1 MAIVRIE
8 LPSRQVGILLAAVLV
23 DEQRTY
29 VTDFNPE
36 WTEVTL
42 QNRTEEELSKA
53 EAVIRAHIEQIGHDI
68 RINTNSL
75 PCAYMP
81 LLCSAVGEGEVR
93 SVEELYH
100 VDITFTSKYLP
111 IRALQ
116 SLSTPLGSQSPLL
129 CTIHLRDFMVS
140 PQLSLPWQHCP
151 QNGMPTPFNPDDSR
165 KLEDLFQFGGQKV
178 PISGNLCAVDFKDM
192 TIRSV
197 TSGEV
202 ESMQRFPSIRLPEH
216 HIVMSIKGL
225 ESCVTDAL
233 SNLKARLDK
242 SLKSLSIRVSQGFA
256 SQLQQQIINCCR
268 QYCIQYSFSSVDA
281 ECVLKISGAEGYIEQ
296 VHARLCENV
305 QMLERE
311 FTAQFLATDQPSLK
325 QDLVQRKDDIPR
337 LWTRGQTADCVFVA
351 VPPHSPEWN
360 DIGKRMRETLPEIDI
375 AKIDRVQNR
384 ILWDRYQLEGR
395 HMSERNN
402 NTINEKYLFHGTTK
416 TDPYEIARSI
426 NGIDFRCSSRERKL
440 MWGTG
445 AYFAVKASYSNAYS
459 YKLRNHKRQMM
470 LVSILTGISYRYAGQ
485 KNPDLT
491 RPPERHSGMLYDT
504 VYGESGGSGVYVVY
518 DHLKSCPAYIITYV
532 TIQ

>member
-100 VDITFTSKYLP
+100 VEITFTSKYLP
-111 IRALQ
+111 IQALPRIVQ
-116 SLSTPLGSQSPLL
+116 SLLGQSSLL
-129 CTIHLRDFMVS
+129 CTIHLRDFMIS
-140 PQLSLPWQHCP
+140 PQLSLSWQHCP
-151 QNGMPTPFNPDDSR
+151 QNGMPIPFNLDDSR
-165 KLEDLFQFGGQKV
+165 KLEDLFQFGGQKES
-178 PISGNLCAVDFKDM
+178 ISGNLCAVDFKDM

-202 ESMQRFPSIRLPEH
+202 ESMQRFPSISLPEH
-216 HIVMSIKGL
+216 HIVMNIKGL

-242 SLKSLSIRVSQGFA
+242 SLKSLSICVSQGFA

-268 QYCIQYSFSSVDA
+268 QYCIQYSFSSA
-281 ECVLKISGAEGYIEQ
+281 GCVLEISGAEGYIEL

-325 QDLVQRKDDIPR
+325 QDLVQHKDDIPR
-337 LWTRGQTADCVFVA
+337 LWMRGQTADCIFVA
-351 VPPHSPEWN
+351 VLPHSHEWN
-360 DIGKRMRETLPEIDI
+360 EIGKQMRETLPKIDI
-375 AKIDRVQNR
+375 VKIDRVQNR

-402 NTINEKYLFHGTTK
+402 NIINQKYLFHGTTK

-426 NGIDFRCSSRERKL
+426 NGIDFRCSSRKREL
-440 MWGTG
+440 LWGTG

-459 YKLRNHKRQMM
+459 YKLRNHRQMM
-470 LVSILTGISYRYAGQ
+470 LVSILTGISYQYGGQ
-485 KNPDLT
+485 KNPNLT
-491 RPPERHSGMLYDT
+491 RPPERGSGMLYDT

-518 DHLKSCPAYIITYV
+518 DHLKSCPAYIITYN
-532 TIQ
+532 TLC